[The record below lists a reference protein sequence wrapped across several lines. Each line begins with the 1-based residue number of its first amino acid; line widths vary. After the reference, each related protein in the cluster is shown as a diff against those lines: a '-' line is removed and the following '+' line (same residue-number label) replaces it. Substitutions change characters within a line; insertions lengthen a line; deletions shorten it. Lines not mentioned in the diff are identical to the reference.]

1 MLERAR
7 PPFLCRGADGL
18 VADWEPWAH
27 RMTGLSRRAYA
38 LVTRGTRKGPKGVGM
53 VTPSGLFTRR
63 SPVQRGPST
72 LAAYRLRPYGGNL
85 ADASLSQLEEFR

>member
-1 MLERAR
+1 MLDRAQ
-7 PPFLCRGADGL
+7 PPSLCRGPGGGA
-18 VADWEPWAH
+18 ADWEPWAH
-27 RMTGLSRRAYA
+27 RMTELSRRAYA
-38 LVTRGTRKGPKGVGM
+38 LVTRGTRNGPNGVGM

-85 ADASLSQLEEFR
+85 AGTSLSQLEEFR